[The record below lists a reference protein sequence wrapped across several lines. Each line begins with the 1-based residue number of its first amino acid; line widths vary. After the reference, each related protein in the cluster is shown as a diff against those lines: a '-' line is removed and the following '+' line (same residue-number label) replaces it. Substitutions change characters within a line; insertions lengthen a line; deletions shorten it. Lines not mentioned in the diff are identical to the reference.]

1 MKCFYHE
8 TVDAVATCKNC
19 QRALCRECAVDVG
32 NGMAC
37 RNACEEQVRILN
49 QMLKKGQNAI
59 KRSSLGYYGLA
70 GFLLLMA
77 IVIGQDSVRSDIKG
91 WAIFG
96 DGMSAVFLLGA
107 IFFLIIAR
115 KAGADQN

>member
-1 MKCFYHE
+1 
-8 TVDAVATCKNC
+8 
-19 QRALCRECAVDVG
+19 
-32 NGMAC
+32 MAC

-49 QMLKKGQNAI
+49 AMLRKGQNAI

-70 GFLLLMA
+70 CFLFLMA

-107 IFFLIIAR
+107 IFFLVLAK
-115 KAGADQN
+115 KAGVDKK